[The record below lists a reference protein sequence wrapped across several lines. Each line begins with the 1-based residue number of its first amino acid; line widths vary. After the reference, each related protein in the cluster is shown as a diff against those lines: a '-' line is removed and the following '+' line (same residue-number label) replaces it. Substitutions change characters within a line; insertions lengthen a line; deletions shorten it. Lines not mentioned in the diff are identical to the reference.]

1 MGYKPK
7 GKEQYPMAYASKNRK
22 CPKRIKGP
30 CGAQPMKERISMAK
44 NNNTPIVSSRDNVS
58 VFTFENATVRIFI
71 DKNGGPWF
79 IAKDVCDIL
88 GLSNNRKAISS
99 LDDDEKNTV
108 TISDGIPG
116 NPNKTIVSEPGLYK
130 LIMRSRKP
138 EAKSFQRWVT
148 HEVLPAI
155 RKTGGYNTTA
165 TLEQLVASPD
175 MVIALANK
183 VKEERA
189 ARELAETALHD
200 FTDPAGT
207 YDLKT
212 AAKILNRTPGIKT
225 GANRLA
231 KWLEAHDW
239 CYREKDGKHDL
250 LTPYQRAVEAGWL
263 EVRAY
268 QPFTDSSGKTHRR
281 VQVRITGRGL
291 ERIRLLML
299 TDMQPDSISTVG
311 GREIGLFEELEG

>member
-1 MGYKPK
+1 MVTID
-7 GKEQYPMAYASKNRK
+7 N
-22 CPKRIKGP
+22 I
-30 CGAQPMKERISMAK
+30 
-44 NNNTPIVSSRDNVS
+44 TTVSESNQNHADVS
-58 VFTFENATVRIFI
+58 VFDFKSNAVHVIL
-71 DKNGGPWF
+71 DGNGDPWF
-79 IAKDVCDIL
+79 LAKDVCNVL
-88 GLSNNRKAISS
+88 GVRTNNIRAIVDEDEVRPIPNDYSVVIGGISTENGGKAP
-99 LDDDEKNTV
+99 L
-108 TISDGIPG
+108 
-116 NPNKTIVSEPGLYK
+116 IVSEPGLYK

-138 EAKSFQRWVT
+138 VAKPFQRWVT
-148 HEVLPAI
+148 HDVLPAI
-155 RKTGGYNTTA
+155 RRTGGYNMKASLEALA
-165 TLEQLVASPD
+165 TSPD

-189 ARELAETALHD
+189 ARELAETALHY
-200 FTDPAGT
+200 FTSPAGT

>member
-1 MGYKPK
+1 MVTID
-7 GKEQYPMAYASKNRK
+7 N
-22 CPKRIKGP
+22 I
-30 CGAQPMKERISMAK
+30 
-44 NNNTPIVSSRDNVS
+44 TTVSESSQTRADVS
-58 VFTFENATVRIFI
+58 VFDFKSNAVHVIL
-71 DKNGGPWF
+71 DGNGDPWF
-79 IAKDVCDIL
+79 LAKDVCNVL
-88 GLSNNRKAISS
+88 GVRTNNIRAIVDEDEVRPIPNDYSVVIGGISTENGGKAP
-99 LDDDEKNTV
+99 L
-108 TISDGIPG
+108 
-116 NPNKTIVSEPGLYK
+116 IVSEPGLYK

-138 EAKSFQRWVT
+138 VAKPFQRWVT
-148 HEVLPAI
+148 HDVLPAI
-155 RKTGGYNTTA
+155 RRTGGYNMKASLEALA
-165 TLEQLVASPD
+165 TSPD

-200 FTDPAGT
+200 FTSPAGT

>member
-1 MGYKPK
+1 
-7 GKEQYPMAYASKNRK
+7 
-22 CPKRIKGP
+22 
-30 CGAQPMKERISMAK
+30 
-44 NNNTPIVSSRDNVS
+44 
-58 VFTFENATVRIFI
+58 
-71 DKNGGPWF
+71 
-79 IAKDVCDIL
+79 
-88 GLSNNRKAISS
+88 
-99 LDDDEKNTV
+99 
-108 TISDGIPG
+108 
-116 NPNKTIVSEPGLYK
+116 
-130 LIMRSRKP
+130 MRSRKP
-138 EAKSFQRWVT
+138 VAKPFQRWVT
-148 HEVLPAI
+148 HDVLPAI
-155 RKTGGYNTTA
+155 RRTGGYNMKASLEALA
-165 TLEQLVASPD
+165 TSPD

-200 FTDPAGT
+200 FTSPAGT

>member
-1 MGYKPK
+1 M
-7 GKEQYPMAYASKNRK
+7 
-22 CPKRIKGP
+22 
-30 CGAQPMKERISMAK
+30 
-44 NNNTPIVSSRDNVS
+44 S
-58 VFTFENATVRIFI
+58 VFDFKSNAVHVIL
-71 DKNGGPWF
+71 DGNGDPWF
-79 IAKDVCDIL
+79 LAKDVCNVL
-88 GLSNNRKAISS
+88 GVRTNNIRAIVDEDEVRPIPNDYSVVIGGISTENGGKAP
-99 LDDDEKNTV
+99 L
-108 TISDGIPG
+108 
-116 NPNKTIVSEPGLYK
+116 IVSEPGLYK

-138 EAKSFQRWVT
+138 VAKPFQRWVT
-148 HEVLPAI
+148 HDVLPAI
-155 RKTGGYNTTA
+155 RRTGGYNMKASLEALA
-165 TLEQLVASPD
+165 TSPD

>member
-1 MGYKPK
+1 MVTID
-7 GKEQYPMAYASKNRK
+7 N
-22 CPKRIKGP
+22 I
-30 CGAQPMKERISMAK
+30 
-44 NNNTPIVSSRDNVS
+44 TTVSESNQNHADVS
-58 VFTFENATVRIFI
+58 VFDFKSNAVHVIL
-71 DKNGGPWF
+71 DGNGDPWF
-79 IAKDVCDIL
+79 LAKDVCNVL
-88 GLSNNRKAISS
+88 GVRTNNIRSIVDEDEVRPIPNDYSVVIGGISTENGGKAP
-99 LDDDEKNTV
+99 L
-108 TISDGIPG
+108 
-116 NPNKTIVSEPGLYK
+116 IVSEPGLYK

-138 EAKSFQRWVT
+138 VAKPFQRWVT
-148 HEVLPAI
+148 HDVLPAI
-155 RKTGGYNTTA
+155 RRTGGYNMKASLEALA
-165 TLEQLVASPD
+165 TSPD

-200 FTDPAGT
+200 FTSPAGT

>member
-1 MGYKPK
+1 MVTIDNITTVS
-7 GKEQYPMAYASKNRK
+7 ESKQNH
-22 CPKRIKGP
+22 
-30 CGAQPMKERISMAK
+30 A
-44 NNNTPIVSSRDNVS
+44 DVS
-58 VFTFENATVRIFI
+58 VFDFKSNAVHVIL
-71 DKNGGPWF
+71 DGNGDPWF
-79 IAKDVCDIL
+79 LAKDVCNVL
-88 GLSNNRKAISS
+88 GVRTNNIRAIVDEDEVRPIPNDYSVVIGGISTENGGKAP
-99 LDDDEKNTV
+99 L
-108 TISDGIPG
+108 
-116 NPNKTIVSEPGLYK
+116 IVSEPGLYK

-138 EAKSFQRWVT
+138 VAKPFQRWVT
-148 HEVLPAI
+148 HDVLPAI
-155 RKTGGYNTTA
+155 RRTGGYNMKASLEALA
-165 TLEQLVASPD
+165 TSPD

-200 FTDPAGT
+200 FTSPAGT

>member
-1 MGYKPK
+1 MVTID
-7 GKEQYPMAYASKNRK
+7 N
-22 CPKRIKGP
+22 I
-30 CGAQPMKERISMAK
+30 
-44 NNNTPIVSSRDNVS
+44 TTVSESNQNHADVS
-58 VFTFENATVRIFI
+58 VFDFKSNAVHVIL
-71 DKNGGPWF
+71 DGNGDPWF
-79 IAKDVCDIL
+79 LAKDVCNVL
-88 GLSNNRKAISS
+88 GVRTNNIRAIVDEDEVRPIPNDYSVVIGGISTENGGKAP
-99 LDDDEKNTV
+99 L
-108 TISDGIPG
+108 
-116 NPNKTIVSEPGLYK
+116 IVSEPGLYK

-138 EAKSFQRWVT
+138 VAKPFQRWVT
-148 HEVLPAI
+148 HDVLPAI
-155 RKTGGYNTTA
+155 RRTGGYNMKASLEALA
-165 TLEQLVASPD
+165 TSPD

-200 FTDPAGT
+200 FTSPAGT

-239 CYREKDGKHDL
+239 CYRDKDGKHDL